1 MRLID
6 ADGLMDSLRGNVLI
20 DVVPELEETIAQQ
33 PTAFDKESVLS
44 EMTKKY
50 EDAINMYSMDIGTAY
65 SFSSSVRKETWGKA
79 IDIVEKGGI
88 E

>member
-6 ADGLMDSLRGNVLI
+6 ADRLMDSLRGNVLI
-20 DVVPELEETIAQQ
+20 EVTPELEETIAQQ
-33 PTAFDKESVLS
+33 PTAFDRQKVLS
-44 EMTKKY
+44 EITKEY
-50 EDAINMYSMDIGTAY
+50 EDAINLYSRDIGTAY
-65 SFSSSVRKETWGKA
+65 SFSSLVRKDAWGKA